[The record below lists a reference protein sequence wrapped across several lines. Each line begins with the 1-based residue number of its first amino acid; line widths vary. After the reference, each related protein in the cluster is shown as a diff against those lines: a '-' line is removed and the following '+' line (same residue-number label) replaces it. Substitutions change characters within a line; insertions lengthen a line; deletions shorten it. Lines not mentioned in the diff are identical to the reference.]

1 MSLLYSND
9 NITING
15 YILDTTWKVIS
26 KYVTSILMATISNSS
41 LPIAFAFGK
50 GENIDLYSK
59 LLNTTSEKL
68 NLNFEGKVLESDQGK
83 SLHSICKTF
92 KMVHLSCLRHFIVS
106 IKKMDYSFEAIT
118 LIKCTSQQ
126 DLESEKSLF
135 TNKFKKFCTENS
147 GELKKINKVLKKIG
161 LLYINDQIIIQN
173 QSRCDEVSMLQ
184 RRLCKMPSTT
194 NTLESTHGQ
203 INRKTPRRNTFYS
216 PLFRTFLC
224 LNSKFESINK
234 KLCHNYNYTRIKTLR
249 QKQSLN
255 NEEMINQCLFY
266 QTTKDNC
273 SCGQNKLE
281 SELYNIDIPCIHRLF
296 NGASFKDLSQLS
308 LNLEYQF
315 NELLID
321 HEFVSEDE
329 IQKTSFDD
337 KTYAIRTIKQ
347 FSGFKDDKKISEY
360 VNMYYNQEADGFY
373 INNME
378 VQLIQLIEEGIFY
391 FKQLKESIDIEKVD
405 E

>member
-1 MSLLYSND
+1 
-9 NITING
+9 
-15 YILDTTWKVIS
+15 
-26 KYVTSILMATISNSS
+26 
-41 LPIAFAFGK
+41 
-50 GENIDLYSK
+50 
-59 LLNTTSEKL
+59 
-68 NLNFEGKVLESDQGK
+68 
-83 SLHSICKTF
+83 
-92 KMVHLSCLRHFIVS
+92 
-106 IKKMDYSFEAIT
+106 
-118 LIKCTSQQ
+118 
-126 DLESEKSLF
+126 
-135 TNKFKKFCTENS
+135 
-147 GELKKINKVLKKIG
+147 
-161 LLYINDQIIIQN
+161 
-173 QSRCDEVSMLQ
+173 
-184 RRLCKMPSTT
+184 
-194 NTLESTHGQ
+194 
-203 INRKTPRRNTFYS
+203 
-216 PLFRTFLC
+216 
-224 LNSKFESINK
+224 
-234 KLCHNYNYTRIKTLR
+234 
-249 QKQSLN
+249 
-255 NEEMINQCLFY
+255 MINQCLFY

-296 NGASFKDLSQLS
+296 NGASFKDLLQLS